1 VSLETQITALVAA
14 ANSLTG
20 AVNGKIN
27 EINAK
32 VAAATDSVPGVVRG
46 LANQTFFI
54 DAIDGNDAN
63 AGTSSA
69 SPLKTAA
76 AASAKFVSGSQVT
89 LYFKTKQT
97 HAVSFFMPSGR
108 ISVNTWGSADIK
120 DPNDRATLKA
130 QLSILDALGNQQLA
144 GPGLASGQMFF
155 TGVNII
161 CDADSAVPMSSD
173 ASFVRYTNSHTA
185 VMLYY
190 CDITLGNVPFATMY
204 TGYSARDIYMAS
216 VSIKSKAGYEAS
228 ACVLKNRNSTPPTVR
243 FEAHAVSLTGITG
256 GWPQLLPPKS
266 ADNYL
271 GNVTL

>member
-1 VSLETQITALVAA
+1 MSLETQITALVAA

-20 AVNGKIN
+20 AVNGKIA
-27 EINAK
+27 EINTK
-32 VAAATDSVPGVVRG
+32 VAAATDSVPAVVRG
-46 LANQTFFI
+46 LANQSFFI

-63 AGTSSA
+63 TGTSV
-69 SPLKTAA
+69 SPLKTAS

-97 HAVSFFMPSGR
+97 HVVSLFMPSGR
-108 ISVNTWGSADIK
+108 ISLNTWGSADIK
-120 DPNDRATLKA
+120 DANDRATLKPH
-130 QLSILDALGNQQLA
+130 LSILDALGNQQLA
-144 GPGLASGQMFF
+144 GPGLASGQMYL

-161 CDADSAVPMSSD
+161 CDADSAVPMSTD

-204 TGYSARDIYMAS
+204 TGYSARDIYMAA
-216 VSIKSKAGYEAS
+216 VNIKSKAGYEAS
-228 ACVLKNRNSTPPTVR
+228 ACVLKNRNSTSPTVR
-243 FEAHAVSLTGITG
+243 FEAHGVSLSGITG
-256 GWPQLLPPKS
+256 GWAQLLPPKV

-271 GNVTL
+271 VNVTL

>member
-1 VSLETQITALVAA
+1 MSLETQIAALVTA
-14 ANSLTG
+14 ANNLTA
-20 AVNGKIN
+20 AVNGKMAAIDQ
-27 EINAK
+27 K
-32 VAAATDSVPGVVRG
+32 VNAATDSVPGVVRG
-46 LANQTFFI
+46 LANQTFYI

-63 AGTSSA
+63 AGTSSG

-89 LYFKTKQT
+89 LWFKTKQT
-97 HAVSFFMPSGR
+97 HVVSLFMPSGR
-108 ISVNTWGSADIK
+108 ISINTWGSADIK
-120 DPNDRATLKA
+120 DPSDRATLKPM
-130 QLSILDALGNQQLA
+130 LSNLDALGNQQLA
-144 GPGLASGQMFF
+144 GPGLASGQLFF

-161 CDADSAVPMSSD
+161 CDADSAVAMASD

-228 ACVLKNRNSTPPTVR
+228 ACVLKNRNSTAPTVR
-243 FEAHAVSLTGITG
+243 FEAHAVSLSGITG
-256 GWPQLLPPKS
+256 GWAQLLPPK
-266 ADNYL
+266 ATENYL
-271 GNVTL
+271 VNVTL